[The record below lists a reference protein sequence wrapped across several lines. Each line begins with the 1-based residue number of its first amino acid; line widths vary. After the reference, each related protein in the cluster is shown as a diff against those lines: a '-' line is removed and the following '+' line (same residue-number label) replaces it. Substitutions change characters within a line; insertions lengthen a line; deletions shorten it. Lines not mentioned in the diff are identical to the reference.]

1 MGLNVITDRGEHFSK
16 EELRIEMDKF
26 GQQMPERSLI
36 FLLCSNTIGSLIGYL
51 GCLEHRIVPIML
63 DSTKDLDSL
72 HNLQNVYRPNYVWA
86 PTDAKFVR

>member
-36 FLLCSNTIGSLIGYL
+36 FLLCSNTIGYL
-51 GCLEHRIVPIML
+51 GCL
-63 DSTKDLDSL
+63 
-72 HNLQNVYRPNYVWA
+72 
-86 PTDAKFVR
+86 